1 MSSTYSQSLR
11 LELIGA
17 GDQAG
22 TWGATTNNSFAYVL
36 DTAIA
41 GYQTVSVIATNQAL
55 TYVNGASSNGLLNE
69 SVYAILRLTTSTGAN
84 FNIYAPPAPKTYII
98 FNDSAYT
105 ATIYNSTVIGNI
117 TAAGV
122 GIAVPAGGKLLVWSN
137 GTNFYD
143 IQASSV
149 AGILSVANGG
159 TGQATQQAAINA
171 LAGTQTA
178 NRVLRSDGTNT
189 TLSQVALATDVT
201 GVLPIANG
209 GTGVTTIAALGN
221 LFYPVGSIYTN
232 VSDSTNPA
240 TLLGFGTWT
249 AFSAGRVMVG
259 FDSSN
264 LLFDTPGETGGNPN
278 AVVVSHTHTA
288 TVTDPGHTHTTNA
301 NVNNSQNLSGG
312 PSTTLARQTA
322 TIDPAFTGITVGI
335 STTGQNGIDANY
347 QPYITVYMWRRTA

>member
-22 TWGATTNNSFAYVL
+22 TWGTTTNNSFAYVL

-84 FNIYAPPAPKTYII
+84 FNIYAPPAPKTYIV

-143 IQASSV
+143 IQVSSV

-201 GVLPIANG
+201 GALPIANG

-264 LLFDTPGETGGNPN
+264 VLFDTPGETGGNPN
-278 AVVVSHTHTA
+278 AVVVSHTHTT
-288 TVTDPGHTHTTNA
+288 TVTDPGHTHTSNA
-301 NVNNSQNLSGG
+301 NISSQQNLSGG
-312 PSTTLARQTA
+312 PSSTVSLSLA
-322 TIDPAFTGITVGI
+322 TINPAFTGITVAVNA
-335 STTGQNGIDANY
+335 TGQNGIDANY